1 MERWR
6 WVSRVW
12 GNVGVCPASGV
23 DSSST
28 GACIKLRVLRSL
40 SNLADGWPTE
50 PSRQSGRRVWP
61 GSLGSAL
68 EPQAKVSRL
77 LPGAPWPGLG
87 ARGFRCTAA
96 GGDALLL
103 GSSRRF
109 STTQLQVGLTPFRLL
124 PAGACTSVSLQA
136 DTGAS
141 IQSSGLQLAPPP
153 PSPSLL
159 VSAGKGDVW
168 PGLPCCP
175 DPQAGAES
183 LSRSSPLHT
192 WNSSACLPDRAVS
205 EAARLGLAAVGPRRL
220 TPSHQG
226 GVDFPETAGGGGGGI
241 TTSAPQA
248 ANPCLSTIC
257 SPTLRL
263 ESLRTRCTFDL
274 TTAGSVAEL
283 CPKPLMWLS
292 LVVTPG
298 LLFHVQIFTF
308 FCLSF

>member
-1 MERWR
+1 M
-6 WVSRVW
+6 
-12 GNVGVCPASGV
+12 GGQ
-23 DSSST
+23 
-28 GACIKLRVLRSL
+28 
-40 SNLADGWPTE
+40 
-50 PSRQSGRRVWP
+50 QSPPDNRAAGC
-61 GSLGSAL
+61 
-68 EPQAKVSRL
+68 
-77 LPGAPWPGLG
+77 GLG
-87 ARGFRCTAA
+87 HSGPPWSPRPRCRGCSRAPPGPAWAPEVSGAR
-96 GGDALLL
+96 
-103 GSSRRF
+103 
-109 STTQLQVGLTPFRLL
+109 L
-124 PAGACTSVSLQA
+124 PAVTPYCLGAAAASPQPSCRWASLRFACSPPAPAPPWACRQILGPRSRA
-136 DTGAS
+136 AAF
-141 IQSSGLQLAPPP
+141 SSPPP
-153 PSPSLL
+153 PPRACWYPRARATSGQACPVAQIPRLGRSHSP
-159 VSAGKGDVW
+159 D
-168 PGLPCCP
+168 LP
-175 DPQAGAES
+175 
-183 LSRSSPLHT
+183 PLHT

-220 TPSHQG
+220 TSSHQG

-274 TTAGSVAEL
+274 TTAGPVAEL